1 MSKEEDRLAAIEKM
15 LGQVESLFEG
25 LPPAP
30 DVEELRQRFIAHA
43 AEMRGWVTH
52 PPPAPER
59 AALKAQISEVML
71 GLVAARHRHGAKTMP
86 PPPVSVSMSTAPPAG
101 EDKDK

>member
-43 AEMRGWVTH
+43 AEMRGWVTS
-52 PPPAPER
+52 PPPASER
-59 AALKAQISEVML
+59 AVLKAQISEVML
-71 GLVAARHRHGAKTMP
+71 ALVALRHRHGAKTMP
-86 PPPVSVSMSTAPPAG
+86 PPPVSVSISTAPPPVKNK
-101 EDKDK
+101 ES